1 MTLNLILSIKIADAA
16 PGWWVGEEAERSD
29 GPTLTENQ
37 WDVLLQQTGFSGLDG
52 YLPDNLDE
60 PQEPAM
66 GGVMFSTAV
75 SETSQNYAKA
85 SLLLTDQSQSPNIG
99 QLETSLVDLTGKSP
113 DVFHFEDVGTGSI
126 DGKTWIVLAFETF
139 SLLHLSETRF
149 ATLQNLL
156 LRGQA
161 VLWVTRG
168 ARNSSPEASMIDG
181 LARVIRS
188 ENAGVKLVTL
198 DLSDSPALSD
208 IDTASVISSVYARVS
223 ASDTA
228 YNLED
233 LEFVEDKGTI
243 DVRRVVEHVDKDRY
257 IMLET
262 QQPIPE
268 PQPFVQTGRN
278 LRLKIG
284 TPGLLDSI
292 YFEDDPRTE
301 QPVADDEVELEIMA
315 TGVRWPNAPPLNLLM
330 RML

>member
-1 MTLNLILSIKIADAA
+1 
-16 PGWWVGEEAERSD
+16 
-29 GPTLTENQ
+29 
-37 WDVLLQQTGFSGLDG
+37 
-52 YLPDNLDE
+52 
-60 PQEPAM
+60 M
-66 GGVMFSTAV
+66 GGVLFSTAV
-75 SETSQNYAKA
+75 PEYPQKYAKA
-85 SLLLTDQSQSPNIG
+85 SVLLTDQSQSTKIG
-99 QLETSLVDLTGKSP
+99 RLETSLVDLTGKPP
-113 DVFHFEDVGTGSI
+113 DVHHFEHVETGNI

-161 VLWVTRG
+161 LLWVTRG

-208 IDTASVISSVYARVS
+208 VDTASVISSVYRRVF

-228 YNLED
+228 YSLED
-233 LEFVEDKGTI
+233 LEFIEDNGVI
-243 DVRRVVEHVDKDRY
+243 DLRRVMEHVDKDRY

-292 YFEDDPRTE
+292 YFEDDPNIE
-301 QPVADDEVELEIMA
+301 QPIADDEVELEVMA
-315 TGVRWPNAPPLNLLM
+315 TGVRRANSPPPHLLM
-330 RML
+330 KSH

>member
-1 MTLNLILSIKIADAA
+1 M
-16 PGWWVGEEAERSD
+16 
-29 GPTLTENQ
+29 
-37 WDVLLQQTGFSGLDG
+37 
-52 YLPDNLDE
+52 
-60 PQEPAM
+60 
-66 GGVMFSTAV
+66 
-75 SETSQNYAKA
+75 
-85 SLLLTDQSQSPNIG
+85 
-99 QLETSLVDLTGKSP
+99 
-113 DVFHFEDVGTGSI
+113 
-126 DGKTWIVLAFETF
+126 
-139 SLLHLSETRF
+139 
-149 ATLQNLL
+149 
-156 LRGQA
+156 
-161 VLWVTRG
+161 LWVTRG

-233 LEFVEDKGTI
+233 LEFIEDKGTI
-243 DVRRVVEHVDKDRY
+243 DVRRVVEHMDKDRY

-315 TGVRWPNAPPLNLLM
+315 TGVRWPNSPSLNLLM

>member
-1 MTLNLILSIKIADAA
+1 M
-16 PGWWVGEEAERSD
+16 
-29 GPTLTENQ
+29 
-37 WDVLLQQTGFSGLDG
+37 
-52 YLPDNLDE
+52 
-60 PQEPAM
+60 
-66 GGVMFSTAV
+66 
-75 SETSQNYAKA
+75 
-85 SLLLTDQSQSPNIG
+85 
-99 QLETSLVDLTGKSP
+99 TSLVDLTGKSP
-113 DVFHFEDVGTGSI
+113 DVFHFEHVGTGSI

-233 LEFVEDKGTI
+233 LEFIEDKGTI
-243 DVRRVVEHVDKDRY
+243 DVRRVVEHMDKDRY

-315 TGVRWPNAPPLNLLM
+315 TGVRWPNSPSLNLLM